1 MANVPLV
8 VPVPVSLGTLPA
20 VDDKGRLLAV
30 IEATAGSRNKLKFD
44 PATGVLAL
52 HTMLPLG
59 TSFPYAFGFV
69 PSTLGEDGD
78 PLDVMVFLDEQVPPG
93 VVVPCRLVGV
103 ILATQTK
110 DGAIMRNDRLLAV
123 ADKSHAYRRVQA
135 LADLDRS
142 VLDEIER
149 FFQFYNAQK
158 GEKFTPLGRQGA
170 KRAEALVRKGC
181 RAFAGSN
188 AVVGGQDD

>member
-1 MANVPLV
+1 MADTPLM
-8 VPVPVSLGTLPA
+8 VPVPMALGTLPA
-20 VDDKGRLLAV
+20 IDDQGRLRAV
-30 IEATAGSRNKLKFD
+30 IEAAAGSRNKLKFD
-44 PATGVLAL
+44 AVHGVLAL

-93 VVVPCRLVGV
+93 VVVPCRLLGV

-110 DGAIMRNDRLLAV
+110 DGALMRNDRLLAV
-123 ADKSHAYRRVQA
+123 ADKSHMFRRVRA
-135 LADLDRS
+135 LADLDRG
-142 VLDEIER
+142 VLDEIEW

-158 GEKFTPLGRQGA
+158 GEKFTPLGRQGE
-170 KRAEALVRKGC
+170 KRAQALVRRGQ
-181 RAFAGSN
+181 RAFASGH
-188 AVVGGQDD
+188 APE

>member
-1 MANVPLV
+1 MANIPLV

-20 VDDKGRLLAV
+20 IDDKGRLLAV
-30 IEATAGSRNKLKFD
+30 IEAAAGSRNKLKFD

-59 TSFPYAFGFV
+59 ASFPYAFGFV

-93 VVVPCRLVGV
+93 VVVRCRLVGV

-110 DGAIMRNDRLLAV
+110 DGASMRNDRLLAV
-123 ADKSHAYRRVQA
+123 ADKSHHTGVCKRWPTWTEACWTRSNASSSSTTLRRARSSPRSGGRARSAPRHWCGKAPGRSPAERRRV
-135 LADLDRS
+135 L
-142 VLDEIER
+142 
-149 FFQFYNAQK
+149 
-158 GEKFTPLGRQGA
+158 
-170 KRAEALVRKGC
+170 
-181 RAFAGSN
+181 
-188 AVVGGQDD
+188 

>member
-1 MANVPLV
+1 MPDVPAHTPVPLA
-8 VPVPVSLGTLPA
+8 LGSLPA
-20 VDDKGRLLAV
+20 LDSKGRVQAV
-30 IEATAGSRNKLKFD
+30 IEAAAGSRNKLKFD
-44 PATGVLAL
+44 TATGVLML

-59 TSFPYAFGFV
+59 ASFPYAFGFV

-110 DGAIMRNDRLLAV
+110 DGAVMRNDRLLAV
-123 ADKSHAYRRVQA
+123 ADKSHSYRRVNA

-142 VLDEIER
+142 VLEEIER
-149 FFQFYNAQK
+149 FFMFYNAQK

-170 KRAEALVRKGC
+170 KRAEALMRKGC
-181 RAFAGSN
+181 REFARQL
-188 AVVGGQDD
+188 A